1 MKNFLFVFKFIAKII
16 YAFLKLLPIQNKVV
30 LISRFNKETSIDFQ
44 LLENEIKNVNPNIKV
59 KILNHKLKN
68 KFLLIS
74 DVLIEMYHLAT
85 SNSAIIDSYVIPV
98 SILKHKKD
106 LVIIQIWHAIGSIK
120 KFGHASLNTKEG
132 ASHKTATIMDMHKN
146 YTYVI
151 TSGHDT
157 IPFYAEAFNI
167 ERKRIKAIGMPRV
180 DYLNSLEIKNQKKN
194 EIYNVYPILKTK
206 KNILYAPTF
215 RKNENI
221 PYEEI
226 IKKIDF
232 NRYNLIIKKH
242 INDISEIK
250 TDRNIIIDQQFH
262 HTDMLFVADYI
273 ITDYS
278 AIAFEAAALLIP
290 TYFFVYDIEK
300 YKKNRGLFINFNEDK
315 FPGFVSSN
323 SNDIVN
329 AIEQN
334 IHNISEMKRFKEKY
348 IANTN
353 GISTKRIIELLE
365 LKGGYEYDPVVE
377 KVINWFS

>member
-1 MKNFLFVFKFIAKII
+1 M
-16 YAFLKLLPIQNKVV
+16 QNKVV

-44 LLENEIKNVNPNIKV
+44 LLENEIKDVNPNVKV

-68 KFLLIS
+68 KFLLIF

-85 SNSAIIDSYVIPV
+85 SSSAIIDSYVIPV
-98 SILKHKKD
+98 SILNHKKD

-132 ASHKTATIMDMHKN
+132 ASHKTATIMNMHKN

-167 ERKRIKAIGMPRV
+167 EKNKIKAIGMPRV
-180 DYLNSLEIKNQKKN
+180 DYLNNLEIKKKKQK
-194 EIYNVYPILKTK
+194 EIYKVYPVLKTK

-215 RKNENI
+215 RKNEEI

-226 IKKIDF
+226 IEKIDF
-232 NRYNLIIKKH
+232 SQYNLIIKKH

-250 TDRNIIIDQQFH
+250 TDKNVILDQQFH
-262 HTDMLFVADYI
+262 HTDMLFVADYV

-278 AIAFEAAALLIP
+278 AIAFETAALSIP
-290 TYFFVYDIEK
+290 TYFFIYDIEK
-300 YKKNRGLFINFNEDK
+300 YKKNRGLFIDFNEDEIS
-315 FPGFVSSN
+315 GFVSSN
-323 SNDIVN
+323 ASDIIK
-329 AIEQN
+329 AIEKKICN
-334 IHNISEMKRFKEKY
+334 HSKMNNFKEKY
-348 IANTN
+348 VANTN

-365 LKGGYEYDPVVE
+365 LKGGYEYDPAVE
-377 KVINWFS
+377 KVINWFSKKICFI